1 MKLWKKVSL
10 LCGTVLILVAGIC
23 LTILIVRSRENVLN
37 LTYRHAEQKQQA
49 LVTSFQ
55 NMLRYYHQEH
65 DSEVATRSLV
75 KYCFSQYADDEA
87 VLIYR
92 DETVSSNLTF
102 DPSDYLSIGHANDL
116 PYNDADD
123 VWIDEDDKPQ
133 RFVGAVNGKRLLIV
147 GSSVDLPSEFSKA
160 YSGSS
165 LCRVYLVQDISSV
178 YAQLRATTGQFL
190 AIGAVCILIG
200 LVCIAL
206 LVRRALRPLQT
217 LQNAASRIA
226 AGGYSERVPVS
237 SNDEVGALSRNFN
250 AMAASVEQRIDEL
263 TETTERQRLF
273 IGGVT
278 HEFKTPLT
286 ALLLNADSLQNTYME
301 EDEQIAALSRIKH
314 QANWLERLVQK
325 LLKLITL
332 KEKPKKEPVSVP
344 LLLERVRES
353 TSDTLAARGVSL
365 ETDCRV
371 EQLELDA
378 DLMQSVLINLID
390 NASKASKE
398 GQTVT
403 VTADAEGFAVSDYGC
418 GIPQAEIDRIT
429 EPFYMVDRSRS
440 KKLGGVGLGL
450 ALVKEI
456 VKAHNG
462 RLLIESEVGKGTT
475 VRVLL
480 QS

>member
-1 MKLWKKVSL
+1 M
-10 LCGTVLILVAGIC
+10 
-23 LTILIVRSRENVLN
+23 
-37 LTYRHAEQKQQA
+37 
-49 LVTSFQ
+49 
-55 NMLRYYHQEH
+55 
-65 DSEVATRSLV
+65 
-75 KYCFSQYADDEA
+75 
-87 VLIYR
+87 
-92 DETVSSNLTF
+92 
-102 DPSDYLSIGHANDL
+102 
-116 PYNDADD
+116 
-123 VWIDEDDKPQ
+123 
-133 RFVGAVNGKRLLIV
+133 
-147 GSSVDLPSEFSKA
+147 
-160 YSGSS
+160 
-165 LCRVYLVQDISSV
+165 
-178 YAQLRATTGQFL
+178 
-190 AIGAVCILIG
+190 IGAVCILIG

-226 AGGYSERVPVS
+226 AGGYSERVSVS
-237 SNDEVGALSRNFN
+237 SNDEIGALAQDFN

-301 EDEQIAALSRIKH
+301 EDEQIAALSRIRH
-314 QANWLERLVQK
+314 QAHWLERLVQK

-332 KEKPKKEPVSVP
+332 NEKPKKEPVSVP

-371 EQLELDA
+371 AQLELDA

-390 NASKASKE
+390 NSSKASKE

-403 VTADAEGFAVSDYGC
+403 VSADAEGFAVSDCGC

-456 VKAHNG
+456 VKAHSG
-462 RLLIESEVGKGTT
+462 HLTIESTVGKGTI
-475 VRVLL
+475 VRVILKR
-480 QS
+480 